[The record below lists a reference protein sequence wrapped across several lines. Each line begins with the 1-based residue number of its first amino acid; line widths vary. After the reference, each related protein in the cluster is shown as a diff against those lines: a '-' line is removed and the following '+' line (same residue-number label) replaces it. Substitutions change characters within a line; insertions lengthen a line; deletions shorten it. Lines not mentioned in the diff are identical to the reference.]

1 MFCVVYAFMVQ
12 SGCDEQFRQS
22 WLAVTRWLYEHAGSL
37 GSRLHRA
44 STGEY
49 IAYAQWGSRAQWE
62 QQADRSDAEL
72 RQHRRAMRAACTD
85 IAVLYELDMTDD
97 WLQQA
102 VYRKSDPSTS
112 A

>member
-1 MFCVVYAFMVQ
+1 MFCVIYAFTVRA
-12 SGCDEQFRQS
+12 GCEDQFRQS
-22 WLAVTRWLYEHAGSL
+22 WLAVTRWLYQHAGSL

-49 IAYAQWGSRAQWE
+49 IAYAQWFSHAQWE
-62 QQADRSDAEL
+62 QQTERSDAEL
-72 RQHRRAMRAACTD
+72 RLHRRAMRAACTE

-97 WLQQA
+97 WLQHA
-102 VYRKSDPSTS
+102 VYSETDQGES